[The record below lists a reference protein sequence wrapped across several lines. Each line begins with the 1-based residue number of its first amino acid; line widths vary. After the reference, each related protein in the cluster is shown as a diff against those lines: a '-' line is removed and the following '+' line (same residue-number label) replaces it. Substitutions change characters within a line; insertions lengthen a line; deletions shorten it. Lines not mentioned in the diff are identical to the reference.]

1 MFYTPLPEKKLN
13 LKIDQ
18 KVQKSLHQSPPVD
31 FTTTAPPGRPPSSP
45 QYLIFGASLFKV
57 HSLASSPEHPIFSFS
72 LGAPPFR
79 STSISEPLNR
89 YYTYTVHSSKSTH
102 SSLGEALTIVR
113 ILSFTRSSLSI
124 LGGGITN
131 NKKGK
136 GGGAVT
142 VRLRKKHT
150 QAY

>member
-1 MFYTPLPEKKLN
+1 M
-13 LKIDQ
+13 
-18 KVQKSLHQSPPVD
+18 QKSLHQPPPVD

-45 QYLIFGASLFKV
+45 EHPTFGASLIQSTLTSILFGAPYILI
-57 HSLASSPEHPIFSFS
+57 HL
-72 LGAPPFR
+72 LGAPSFR

-89 YYTYTVHSSKSTH
+89 YYTYTVHSSKLTH

-131 NKKGK
+131 NKRVK
-136 GGGAVT
+136 GGGAVA
-142 VRLRKKHT
+142 VRLRKRAI
-150 QAY
+150 QVY

>member
-1 MFYTPLPEKKLN
+1 M
-13 LKIDQ
+13 
-18 KVQKSLHQSPPVD
+18 QKSLHQPPPVD
-31 FTTTAPPGRPPSSP
+31 LATTAPPGRPPPLRSTLNSEP
-45 QYLIFGASLFKV
+45 PYSV
-57 HSLASSPEHPIFSFS
+57 HSLASSPE
-72 LGAPPFR
+72 PPSQNLTLSEPLHF
-79 STSISEPLNR
+79 ISEPLNR
-89 YYTYTVHSSKSTH
+89 YYTYTVYSSKLAH

-136 GGGAVT
+136 GGGAVA
-142 VRLRKKHT
+142 VRLRKRPI